1 MTKPCRA
8 LGFAAIVL
16 ASMSIMG
23 AGTARAIADPSSA
36 AVGARDG
43 TNINGVM
50 RVCADPDDLPFSHA
64 GTPAQGIYAD
74 VAELVASRLEMQ
86 PEYYWWLSVAQKK
99 ALRNTLLAGNCDA
112 YFALPPSAATRQI
125 SISKPFM
132 TVSYAIVA
140 DRGFA
145 YQSLTSLRDKRVAVQ
160 FGTPPQILLA
170 QAEGIKTFTV
180 RTSKEGLESLSHG
193 DVDVAFLWGPEAGY
207 LNAQRFN
214 SQWQVTP
221 VKGEGLQTEIGIAVR
236 AEDQDLLQKLNTAL
250 DDLKPQIEGVSR
262 KYAMPAGAPVQTAL
276 NDSGAAAAELAKPTQ
291 FETTSETKVAAD
303 DASQHAATAA
313 PTTAPSAAPA
323 PPAPTLSVEEAR
335 SFFNNHCS
343 HCHAPNA
350 QSPIQERDLRR
361 LSKRYK
367 DKWRDVATT
376 TIKKG
381 RTELGMPTWEDIL
394 TDQDIQN
401 VLVFLETIQ
410 KN

>member
-1 MTKPCRA
+1 MD
-8 LGFAAIVL
+8 
-16 ASMSIMG
+16 
-23 AGTARAIADPSSA
+23 AGTARAVADPSSA

-74 VAELVASRLEMQ
+74 VAELLASRLEMQ

-99 ALRNTLLAGNCDA
+99 TLRNTLLAGNCDA

-125 SISKPFM
+125 LVSKPFM

-140 DRGFA
+140 GRGFA
-145 YQSLTSLRDKRVAVQ
+145 YESLTSLRDKRVAVQ

-170 QAEGIKTFTV
+170 QADGINTITV
-180 RTSKEGLESLSHG
+180 RTSNEGLDSLSHG
-193 DVDVAFLWGPEAGY
+193 EADVAFLWGPEAGY

-214 SQWQVTP
+214 SQWKVTP
-221 VKGEGLQTEIGIAVR
+221 VKGEGLQTDIGIGVR
-236 AEDQDLLQKLNTAL
+236 SEDQELLQKLNAAL
-250 DDLKPQIEGVSR
+250 DELKAQIEGVSR
-262 KYAMPAGAPVQTAL
+262 KYAMPEGAPVQTAL
-276 NDSGAAAAELAKPTQ
+276 NESAPDAAEPAKPTPAA
-291 FETTSETKVAAD
+291 TKLAAD
-303 DASQHAATAA
+303 DPSQPAAT
-313 PTTAPSAAPA
+313 PAPSAPTGP
-323 PPAPTLSVEEAR
+323 PPATLSVEEAR

-343 HCHAPNA
+343 HCHAPDA
-350 QSPIQERDLRR
+350 QSPLQERDLRR

-367 DKWRDVATT
+367 DKWRDVAAT

-381 RTELGMPTWEDIL
+381 RPELGMPTWEDIL